1 MAKYLNPTQVL
12 DGLLDKIAAGT
23 VMTVCSQEPTTRT
36 EAVTTYMLASETLT
50 SGDFTKADG
59 DVSGRKVTV
68 AEQANIT
75 ISNSGTAT
83 HVAICD
89 GSNLLAVTTCTSIA
103 LVATNEVTIP
113 AWKTEVSEPS

>member
-23 VMTVCSQEPTTRT
+23 VMTVCSQEPTSRT

-50 SGDFTKADG
+50 SGDFTKAAG

-89 GSNLLAVTTCTSIA
+89 GSNLLAVTTCTPIA